1 MAKMIFP
8 LIKVCDKSLLKLL
21 IIFSEN
27 STESSCYP
35 DIWKKS
41 NIIPVHKENETTD
54 QFLFYPFLE
63 KYLKK

>member
-8 LIKVCDKSLLKLL
+8 LIKVCDKSLLRLL
-21 IIFSEN
+21 IILSEN

-41 NIIPVHKENETTD
+41 NIIPFHKKNEKQLDKNYRPITH
-54 QFLFYPFLE
+54 FW
-63 KYLKK
+63 KNI